1 MQSEEFQAVGYCRE
15 IESERAGERD
25 SGEGELFWK
34 EVIMGRLGTPSVWYP
49 WENGLRTLSPGGFG
63 MCVWGGLYRLGIRGL
78 GGYMRT
84 RPSTPLSWVR
94 SLMDN
99 MDFWESLQGHCV
111 WHWFAEGLAHCCWPG
126 ASSCE
131 EDPAVDL
138 SDASVFLSLTV
149 YWTCS
154 QPYLES
160 AFNLQIHLEC
170 H

>member
-15 IESERAGERD
+15 IESERAAERERD
-25 SGEGELFWK
+25 SGEGESFWK

-49 WENGLRTLSPGGFG
+49 WENGLRTLSLGRLGCGGG
-63 MCVWGGLYRLGIRGL
+63 QYRLGIRGL
-78 GGYMRT
+78 GYMRT
-84 RPSTPLSWVR
+84 RPSAPLSWVR

-131 EDPAVDL
+131 EDPSSGSVRHICL
-138 SDASVFLSLTV
+138 SVYYSLLNMFIALSTI
-149 YWTCS
+149 C
-154 QPYLES
+154 
-160 AFNLQIHLEC
+160 I
-170 H
+170 